1 METAMDSM
9 KVQRLAQLASQ
20 LTETLMTAVI
30 CAQEIRSE
38 IDSGSDGW
46 DHADIGRTIDGP
58 RRNSNGKTHRPL
70 LDQAT
75 LQVTWNG
82 KSLHLGHT
90 RAFGLLSRLSRC
102 PNQYVTH
109 LDLLNDVWDN
119 EDLSTATIR
128 SAVRHLRRRLR
139 DGKMGE
145 LAAAI
150 RGHNGRY
157 ILCL

>member
-1 METAMDSM
+1 MDSQ

-38 IDSGSDGW
+38 ICAGNDGCGHT
-46 DHADIGRTIDGP
+46 DVGRAVDGP

-70 LDQAT
+70 LDQTT

-90 RAFGLLSRLSRC
+90 RAFGLLSRLARC

-109 LDLLNDVWDN
+109 LDLLSDVWDN

-139 DGKMGE
+139 DGNMGE